1 METLNFKFINYF
13 CTILYM
19 DNLIKALLI
28 LNLILSLTLSELF
41 VIPLVLLTAK
51 FILSSAKRD

>member
-1 METLNFKFINYF
+1 MNS
-13 CTILYM
+13 
-19 DNLIKALLI
+19 LIKALLI

-51 FILSSAKRD
+51 FILSGLKRD